1 MNELE
6 EEVLALWREVLELPD
21 FGFDD
26 NFFEAGGT
34 HEQGFRLISRLEQ
47 RFNKVYHLSWILAA
61 PTPREQTRWLQSVWM
76 EGYGE
81 PPFPEQEPDPAAWR
95 EHFQSAFPIESIRQ
109 VAAGDRLPQVCFIH
123 SPGRSGSTLL
133 RTMLAGHPDLFA
145 PPELELLLFPD
156 MQTRHRGLL
165 EGWADLHGLN
175 AAVTALWSCTE
186 EETSRLIQQW
196 HDDNLST
203 FEVFRLL
210 QDRARPRLLVD
221 KTPSSASVEAALLR
235 CEAWFSE
242 PLYIHLVRHPLA
254 SIRSWKNS
262 HFEQVLH
269 APPRSAAEVNW
280 LLSHQNVLNLL
291 GHLGEDR
298 LIQIRYEDLV
308 TEPEKTMRRLARF
321 LKIEYQDSLLDP
333 YTGDRMTKY
342 SSGRIGGDKK
352 FHLRRS
358 IDRSGADGARRLPED
373 GQLLP
378 ETVGLA
384 RSFGYTDL

>member
-1 MNELE
+1 MIGSRKSK
-6 EEVLALWREVLELPD
+6 ALLKFIDTPD
-21 FGFDD
+21 
-26 NFFEAGGT
+26 
-34 HEQGFRLISRLEQ
+34 S
-47 RFNKVYHLSWILAA
+47 
-61 PTPREQTRWLQSVWM
+61 
-76 EGYGE
+76 EGE
-81 PPFPEQEPDPAAWR
+81 T
-95 EHFQSAFPIESIRQ
+95 AFVTAKTFQ
-109 VAAGDRLPQVCFIH
+109 VAPFKSRATTTPK
-123 SPGRSGSTLL
+123 
-133 RTMLAGHPDLFA
+133 
-145 PPELELLLFPD
+145 PPS
-156 MQTRHRGLL
+156 M
-165 EGWADLHGLN
+165 
-175 AAVTALWSCTE
+175 TARAS
-186 EETSRLIQQW
+186 TSRL
-196 HDDNLST
+196 
-203 FEVFRLL
+203 
-210 QDRARPRLLVD
+210 A
-221 KTPSSASVEAALLR
+221 
-235 CEAWFSE
+235 
-242 PLYIHLVRHPLA
+242 
-254 SIRSWKNS
+254 
-262 HFEQVLH
+262 